1 MLFAWPILL
10 QARVLLQF
18 KEEVGAVVEED
29 PCASADNFFR
39 AFIKL
44 RLDKVGFVC
53 EYGQSPIDL
62 VKIESWLLQELS
74 RLFIAGKL

>member
-10 QARVLLQF
+10 QAHVLLQF
-18 KEEVGAVVEED
+18 KEEVGTVVEED

-39 AFIKL
+39 AFIKFG
-44 RLDKVGFVC
+44 LDKVGFVC
-53 EYGQSPIDL
+53 EYGQSLVDL

-74 RLFIAGKL
+74 GLFIAGKF